1 MVNVKDFE
9 FWFITGSQHLY
20 GPETLKQVEEHSKI
34 MVDGLNKDSAISY
47 KIVFKPIVT
56 KSDEILKVFI
66 DANTDAKCAGVI
78 TWMHTFSPSKMWIAG
93 FSQLQKPL
101 LHFHTQFNKELPW
114 DSIDMDFMNLNQSA
128 HGDREH
134 GFIGARMRLAR
145 KAIAGHWEDGN
156 VRERIS
162 SWQRTAAAYIWG
174 RQLKIVRFG
183 DNMREVAVTE
193 GDKVEAQIKLGWS
206 CNTYGVGDLVAE
218 VNEVTDNEIDALVAE
233 YKEKYDIADDAKSG
247 EQYESIREQARIE
260 LGIKAILDKGG
271 FSAFTTTFEDL
282 HGLKQ
287 LPGLAAQDLMSKGY
301 GFGGEGDWKTSA
313 LTNVMK
319 VMADNKGTS
328 FMEDYTYNFVPG
340 EEMIL
345 GAHMLEVCP
354 TIAATK
360 PRLEVHP
367 LGIGGK
373 ADPARIVFDG
383 ASGHA
388 VCASLI
394 DMGNRFRLIINEVEA
409 VQPEIPMPKLPV
421 ARVLWK
427 PEPSL
432 QVGAEAW
439 IYAGGAHH
447 TVFSYNV
454 TAEQLIDWAEM
465 VGIEYVLINKDTN
478 LLNLR
483 KELKWSEIA
492 WKLL

>member
-1 MVNVKDFE
+1 MLKIKDFE

-20 GPETLKQVEEHSKI
+20 GPETIRQAAEHSRI
-34 MVDGLNKDSAISY
+34 MVEKLDLDCAIPY

-56 KSDEILKVFI
+56 TSDEILKVII
-66 DANTDAKCAGVI
+66 DANSDSKCAGII

-93 FSQLQKPL
+93 FSQLKKPL
-101 LHFHTQFNKELPW
+101 LHLHTQFNREIPW

-134 GFIGARMRLAR
+134 GFIGARMRISR
-145 KAIAGHWEDGN
+145 KVIAGYWEDSD
-156 VRERIS
+156 VRERIGA
-162 SWQRTAAAYIWG
+162 WERTAVAYIWG
-174 RQLKIVRFG
+174 HHLKVARFG
-183 DNMREVAVTE
+183 DNMRDVAVTE
-193 GDKVEAQIKLGWS
+193 GDKVEAQIKFGWS
-206 CNTYGVGDLVAE
+206 VNGYGIGELAAKINMVT
-218 VNEVTDNEIDALVAE
+218 NEQIDALMSE
-233 YKEKYDIADDAKSG
+233 YHEKYHLSDDVKTGDKLEAV
-247 EQYESIREQARIE
+247 REQARIE
-260 LGIKAILDKGG
+260 LGIKAILEEGE

-287 LPGLAAQDLMSKGY
+287 LPGLATQDLMAKGY
-301 GFGGEGDWKTSA
+301 GFGAEGDWKTSA
-313 LTNVMK
+313 MLNVMK

-328 FMEDYTYNFVPG
+328 FMEDYTYNLVTG
-340 EEMIL
+340 NEINL
-345 GAHMLEVCP
+345 GSHMLEVCP
-354 TIAATK
+354 TVAATK
-360 PRLEVHP
+360 PRIEVHP

-373 ADPARIVFDG
+373 ADPARLVFDG
-383 ASGHA
+383 DSGHA
-388 VCASLI
+388 VCVSLI
-394 DMGNRFRLIINEVEA
+394 DLGNRFRLIINEVEA
-409 VQPEIPMPKLPV
+409 ISTEMDMPKLPV

-432 QVGAEAW
+432 QAGAEAW

-465 VGIEYVLINKDTN
+465 AGIEYVLINKDTN

-483 KELKWSEIA
+483 NELRWNEIA